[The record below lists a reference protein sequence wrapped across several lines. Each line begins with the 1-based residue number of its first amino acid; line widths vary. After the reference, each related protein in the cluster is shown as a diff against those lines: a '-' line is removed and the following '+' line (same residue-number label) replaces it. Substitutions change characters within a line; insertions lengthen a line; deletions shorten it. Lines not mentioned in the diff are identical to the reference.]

1 MRAKAARI
9 PLPCNM
15 KGPPTQFQIIQHG
28 QNVSIEGQ
36 IGIEPWIK
44 CDAISE
50 GRR

>member
-1 MRAKAARI
+1 MRANAARI
-9 PLPCNM
+9 PRAMQHEMSPD
-15 KGPPTQFQIIQHG
+15 PIPQHG

-36 IGIEPWIK
+36 IGTEPWIK

>member
-1 MRAKAARI
+1 MRAKVARI
-9 PLPCNM
+9 PRAMQHEMSPD
-15 KGPPTQFQIIQHG
+15 QFHIIQHG

-36 IGIEPWIK
+36 IGTEPWIK